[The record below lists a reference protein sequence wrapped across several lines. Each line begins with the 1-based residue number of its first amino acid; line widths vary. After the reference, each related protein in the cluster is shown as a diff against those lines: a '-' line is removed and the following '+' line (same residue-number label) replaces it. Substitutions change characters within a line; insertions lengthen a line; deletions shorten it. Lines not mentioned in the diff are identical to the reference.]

1 MDGKGIQR
9 GSNSLARSLACSMA
23 SSKQRLA
30 TPLEQRLRERGRLLQ
45 ALLLLLGVEGAGER
59 ASTPLT
65 LASAFVRN

>member
-1 MDGKGIQR
+1 
-9 GSNSLARSLACSMA
+9 MA

-45 ALLLLLGVEGAGER
+45 ALLFLLGVEGAGER